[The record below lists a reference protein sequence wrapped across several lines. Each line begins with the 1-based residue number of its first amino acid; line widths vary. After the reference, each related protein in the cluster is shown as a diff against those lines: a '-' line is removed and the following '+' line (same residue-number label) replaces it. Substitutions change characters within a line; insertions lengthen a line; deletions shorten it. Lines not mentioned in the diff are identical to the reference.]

1 MAGEEAKQVESLD
14 PEKAKKLLR
23 SLLDGLQMTDKILVQ
38 VTARCRLPMH
48 ALLYHAPPS
57 SG

>member
-14 PEKAKKLLR
+14 PEKAKTLLR

-38 VTARCRLPMH
+38 VSACRR
-48 ALLYHAPPS
+48 LLTPAVPCTR
-57 SG
+57 